1 MREHQLIDIE
11 EILVN
16 PENPRHTQIMIA
28 DELFIMQ
35 QLVRNSKEAKA
46 MHKLISDIY
55 TNGWYPQSIV
65 TVTYDK
71 DKEKFVA
78 WDGNR
83 RLTAMKILKNPKLVE
98 SFKYFSYTQ
107 IRSIYAMSAGIHGEE
122 YFQIPCYVAD
132 SFEDCS
138 NYIRNI
144 HTTDTGA
151 LKWDTAS
158 IKRFEDKMGIKN
170 IFSQLQ
176 GYCKK
181 AFIGI
186 GNEFSVNKFEK
197 IVSSKVGKKY
207 LNISFDNNILM
218 PLSSI
223 DELDK
228 KVSRI
233 VQDIVN
239 GKITSNTIKNNT
251 NIERYLYNNIENSD
265 SKEISDKEETNRD
278 TKNTREQ
285 IKLFSDS
292 DLSTNNSDRRNNN
305 TNKKEIL
312 DNKIDKNVLPNKIRL
327 TRKDNSIL
335 FKNINCSKLKYSN
348 ERAKGIK
355 NICYEIQHL
364 SVHNLYKNFPISY
377 CFLIRSLLE
386 QSCIYFLIN
395 KGTWEKWRSANNNL
409 DLRLEKIISKI
420 SIDKQNLI
428 DDDTISRAW
437 ETCFNNEGMK
447 NYLDLVIHHP
457 YKVIANV
464 DAIKTITDMGM
475 YAIIQFFI
483 NS

>member
-11 EILVN
+11 KILVN

-35 QLVRNSKEAKA
+35 QLVRNPKEAKA
-46 MHKLISDIY
+46 MYKLINDIY
-55 TNGWYPQSIV
+55 TNGWYPQSII

-71 DKEKFVA
+71 KKEKFVA

-83 RLTAMKILKNPKLVE
+83 RLTAMKILKRPQLVE

-107 IRSIYAMSAGIHGEE
+107 IRNIYAMSAGIQGEE

-132 SFEDCS
+132 SFKECS
-138 NYIRNI
+138 GYIRNI

-158 IKRFEDKMGIKN
+158 IKRFEDKMGAKN

-176 GYCKK
+176 GFCKK
-181 AFIGI
+181 AFEGI
-186 GNEFSVNKFEK
+186 DNNFSVNKFEK
-197 IVSSKVGKKY
+197 IVSSKIGKEY
-207 LNISFDNNILM
+207 LNISFDNNVLI
-218 PLSSI
+218 PFSPI
-223 DELDK
+223 NELDK
-228 KVSRI
+228 KVLRI
-233 VQDIVN
+233 VQDIAN
-239 GKITSNTIKNNT
+239 GKITSNTIKNSA
-251 NIERYLYNNIENSD
+251 NIEKYLYGNIEKVSNKSFANRDKINENTKNRNEQMEIASNNIEEKHSNANES
-265 SKEISDKEETNRD
+265 EL
-278 TKNTREQ
+278 TKN
-285 IKLFSDS
+285 
-292 DLSTNNSDRRNNN
+292 
-305 TNKKEIL
+305 
-312 DNKIDKNVLPNKIRL
+312 KINESISYNKIRL

-335 FKNINCSKLKYSN
+335 FKNINCRKLKYSN

-355 NICYEIQHL
+355 NLCYEIQHL
-364 SVHNLYKNFPISY
+364 SFGNLYKNYPIAY

-386 QSCIYFLIN
+386 QSSIYFLIN
-395 KGTWEKWRSANNNL
+395 KGKWEKWKKANNNL
-409 DLRLEKIISKI
+409 DLRLEKIINKI

-428 DDDTISRAW
+428 EDDTILRAW
-437 ETCFNNEGMK
+437 ETCFDNEGVK

-464 DAIKTITDMGM
+464 EAIKTITDIGIF
-475 YAIIQFFI
+475 AIIQFFI

>member
-11 EILVN
+11 KILVN

-35 QLVRNSKEAKA
+35 QLVRNSKEAKT

-65 TVTYDK
+65 TATYDEK
-71 DKEKFVA
+71 KEKFVA

-83 RLTAMKILKNPKLVE
+83 RLTAMKLLKNPKLVE
-98 SFKYFSYTQ
+98 FFKYFSYTQ
-107 IRSIYAMSAGIHGEE
+107 IRSIYAMSAEIQGED
-122 YFQIPCYVAD
+122 YFQIPCYVAT
-132 SFEDCS
+132 SFEDCAG
-138 NYIRNI
+138 YIRNV

-158 IKRFEDKMGIKN
+158 IKRFEDKMGVKN

-176 GYCKK
+176 GYCRK
-181 AFIGI
+181 AFDGI
-186 GNEFSVNKFEK
+186 ESDFSVNKFER
-197 IVSSKVGKKY
+197 IVSSKIGKKY

-233 VQDIVN
+233 VRDIVS
-239 GKITSNTIKNNT
+239 GKITSNTTKNNT
-251 NIERYLYNNIENSD
+251 NIEKYLYNNIENNFSEL
-265 SKEISDKEETNRD
+265 KNKREEVI
-278 TKNTREQ
+278 KNLENKDEQ
-285 IKLFSDS
+285 MELF
-292 DLSTNNSDRRNNN
+292 TNNLINSKSIEDDNDGNS
-305 TNKKEIL
+305 KKTL
-312 DNKIDKNVLPNKIRL
+312 DDKIDTRLPVNKIRL
-327 TRKDNSIL
+327 TRKDNGIL
-335 FKNINCSKLKYSN
+335 FKNINCGKLKYSN

-355 NICYEIQHL
+355 NLCYEIQHL
-364 SVHNLYKNFPISY
+364 SFGNLFKYYPIAY

-386 QSCIYFLIN
+386 QSSIYFLIN
-395 KGTWEKWRSANNNL
+395 KGKWDNWKKANNNL
-409 DLRLEKIISKI
+409 DLRLEKIINKI
-420 SIDKQNLI
+420 SVDKQNLI

-464 DAIKTITDMGM
+464 EAIKTITDMGM
-475 YAIIQFFI
+475 FAIIQFFI

>member
-11 EILVN
+11 KILVN

-65 TVTYDK
+65 TVTYDEK
-71 DKEKFVA
+71 KEKFVA

-107 IRSIYAMSAGIHGEE
+107 IRSIYAMSAGIQGEE

-132 SFEDCS
+132 SFEACS
-138 NYIRNI
+138 GYIRNV

-158 IKRFEDKMGIKN
+158 IKRFEDKMGVKN

-176 GYCKK
+176 GFCKK
-181 AFIGI
+181 AFNGVD
-186 GNEFSVNKFEK
+186 NNFSVNKFEK
-197 IVSSKVGKKY
+197 IVPSKVGKNY

-223 DELDK
+223 NELDK
-228 KVSRI
+228 KVLRI
-233 VQDIVN
+233 VQDIVS
-239 GKITSNTIKNNT
+239 GKITSNTIKNNA
-251 NIERYLYNNIENSD
+251 NIEKYLYGNIENNVSERFD
-265 SKEISDKEETNRD
+265 NKDKINENSENKNEQMEIFSNNREE
-278 TKNTREQ
+278 KH
-285 IKLFSDS
+285 
-292 DLSTNNSDRRNNN
+292 NNANE
-305 TNKKEIL
+305 TEIV
-312 DNKIDKNVLPNKIRL
+312 DNKINESIAFNKIRL

-355 NICYEIQHL
+355 NLCYEIQHL
-364 SVHNLYKNFPISY
+364 SFGNLYKNYPISY

-386 QSCIYFLIN
+386 QSSIYFLIN
-395 KGTWEKWRSANNNL
+395 KGKWEKWKSANNNL
-409 DLRLEKIISKI
+409 DLRLEKIINKI
-420 SIDKQNLI
+420 STDKQNLI

-464 DAIKTITDMGM
+464 DAIKTITDMGIF
-475 YAIIQFFI
+475 AIIQFFI

>member
-11 EILVN
+11 KILVN

-65 TVTYDK
+65 TVTYDEK
-71 DKEKFVA
+71 KEKFVA

-83 RLTAMKILKNPKLVE
+83 RLTAMKILKNPKLIE

-107 IRSIYAMSAGIHGEE
+107 IRSIYAMSAGIQGEE

-132 SFEDCS
+132 SFEACS
-138 NYIRNI
+138 GYIRNV

-158 IKRFEDKMGIKN
+158 IN
-170 IFSQLQ
+170 
-176 GYCKK
+176 
-181 AFIGI
+181 
-186 GNEFSVNKFEK
+186 
-197 IVSSKVGKKY
+197 
-207 LNISFDNNILM
+207 
-218 PLSSI
+218 
-223 DELDK
+223 ELDK
-228 KVSRI
+228 KVLRI
-233 VQDIVN
+233 VQDIVS
-239 GKITSNTIKNNT
+239 GKITSNTIKNNASEMFD
-251 NIERYLYNNIENSD
+251 NKDKMNENS
-265 SKEISDKEETNRD
+265 KNKNEQMEIFSNNREE
-278 TKNTREQ
+278 KH
-285 IKLFSDS
+285 
-292 DLSTNNSDRRNNN
+292 NNANE
-305 TNKKEIL
+305 TEIVK
-312 DNKIDKNVLPNKIRL
+312 NKINESITFNKIRL
-327 TRKDNSIL
+327 IRKDNSIL

-348 ERAKGIK
+348 ERSKGIR
-355 NICYEIQHL
+355 NLCYEIQHL
-364 SVHNLYKNFPISY
+364 SFGNLYKNYPISY

-386 QSCIYFLIN
+386 QSSIYFLIN
-395 KGTWEKWRSANNNL
+395 KGKWEKWKSANNNL
-409 DLRLEKIISKI
+409 DLRLERIINKI

-464 DAIKTITDMGM
+464 DAIKTITDMGIF
-475 YAIIQFFI
+475 AIIQFFI

>member
-11 EILVN
+11 KILVN

-65 TVTYDK
+65 TVTYDEK
-71 DKEKFVA
+71 KEKFVA

-107 IRSIYAMSAGIHGEE
+107 IRSIYAMSAGIQGEE

-132 SFEDCS
+132 SFEACS
-138 NYIRNI
+138 GYIRNV

-158 IKRFEDKMGIKN
+158 IKRFEDKMGVKN

-176 GYCKK
+176 GFCKK
-181 AFIGI
+181 AFNGVD
-186 GNEFSVNKFEK
+186 NNFSVNKFEK
-197 IVSSKVGKKY
+197 IVSSKVGKNY
-207 LNISFDNNILM
+207 LNISFDNNVLM

-223 DELDK
+223 NELDK
-228 KVSRI
+228 KVLRI
-233 VQDIVN
+233 VQDIVS
-239 GKITSNTIKNNT
+239 GKITSNTIKNNA
-251 NIERYLYNNIENSD
+251 NIEKYLYGNIENNASERFD
-265 SKEISDKEETNRD
+265 NKDKINENSENKNEQMEI
-278 TKNTREQ
+278 
-285 IKLFSDS
+285 FS
-292 DLSTNNSDRRNNN
+292 NNSEEKHNNAN
-305 TNKKEIL
+305 ETAI
-312 DNKIDKNVLPNKIRL
+312 KINESIAFNKIRL

-355 NICYEIQHL
+355 NLCYEIQHL
-364 SVHNLYKNFPISY
+364 SFGNLYKNYPISY

-386 QSCIYFLIN
+386 QSSIYFLIN
-395 KGTWEKWRSANNNL
+395 KGKWEKWKSANNNF
-409 DLRLEKIISKI
+409 DLRLEKIINKI

-464 DAIKTITDMGM
+464 DAIKTITDMGIF
-475 YAIIQFFI
+475 AIIQFFI